1 MEKNFYEILEVRTD
15 ASPEVIKAAYKI
27 LAQKNHPDRNSSHD
41 SQEFMKLVN
50 KAYTVLSNPEDKLI
64 YDLFLTQKKINEK
77 NKIEENI
84 RLEEQKKMAN
94 KEKLLKKQY
103 EDLLA
108 QKNREAEQYKN
119 QILRKRKE
127 ESQNQSTQQNVIHP
141 QELVKLFEQA
151 SLQQQQNN
159 ETYHQQLYTRRKRNK
174 IKLIFGLIV
183 YGSTLFVMTDFLFGF
198 TGFNYKNFIAQKIYS
213 LSNQVNSTTN
223 KQNPV
228 VHQNVQQN
236 YYR

>member
-27 LAQKNHPDRNSSHD
+27 LAQKNHPDKNPSHE

-50 KAYTVLSNPEDKLI
+50 KAYSILSNPQDKLI
-64 YDLFLTQKKINEK
+64 YDLYINQQKNNEK
-77 NKIEENI
+77 NKFEEQI

-94 KEKLLKKQY
+94 KERLLKKQY

-108 QKNREAEQYKN
+108 QKNKEAEHFKN
-119 QILRKRKE
+119 QILRKKKE
-127 ESQNQSTQQNVIHP
+127 ENNNQTLQQPVMYP

-159 ETYHQQLYTRRKRNK
+159 ETYQQQLYSRRKRNK
-174 IKLIFGLIV
+174 IKLIFGLVV
-183 YGSTLFVMTDFLFGF
+183 YGSTLFIMTDFLFGF
-198 TGFNYKNFIAQKIYS
+198 TGFNYKNFIAQKFYS
-213 LSNQVNSTTN
+213 VSNNIKEINQN
-223 KQNPV
+223 KQNTII
-228 VHQNVQQN
+228 QKN
-236 YYR
+236 YYRQ